1 MVATISNE
9 NAQQTRYYSLPFIS
23 NYVRDENNNVY
34 CTSTRCHVGIWS
46 NSESV
51 IVIDGDYYH
60 GPRVEYSQNQHSIQI
75 DFTPDPQS
83 PPPTQYI
90 TLPDFFDFEDPY
102 GPDMEPLELSD
113 LIPEEG
119 EIIELRPIEGAS
131 LFKRTDCGRVYFTQE
146 NELDDT
152 IPNVGYTI
160 TKTLMG
166 PRYYKKV
173 VNIRFYP
180 QYESLTDSV
189 ETPDI
194 VIGGR
199 TQSSSTSSPSH

>member
-1 MVATISNE
+1 MVATNFYTST
-9 NAQQTRYYSLPFIS
+9 QQMRYYTLPFIA
-23 NYVRDENNNVY
+23 NYVRDENNIVY
-34 CTSTRCHVGIWS
+34 CLSTGCEVGKWS

-60 GPRVEYSQNQHSIQI
+60 GPQVVPSQNQQTILI
-75 DFTPDPQS
+75 DFTPEPQT
-83 PPPTQYI
+83 PPTQFI
-90 TLPDFFDFEDPY
+90 NLPEFFEFEDPY
-102 GPDMEPLELSD
+102 GDDMQPLELSD

-131 LFKRTDCGRVYFTQE
+131 LFKQTDCGRVYLTQE

-152 IPNVGYTI
+152 QTNVGFTI

-166 PRYYKKV
+166 ANYYKKV
-173 VNIRFYP
+173 VNIQFYP
-180 QYESLTDSV
+180 QYQSLASSV

-194 VIGGR
+194 VLRRPAI
-199 TQSSSTSSPSH
+199 SSH